1 MQRKKVP
8 EEVEEPLIPKP
19 PVSHKPHFVR
29 CNITGPDGKKRAGW
43 EMWLGEHC
51 FGRSDQKESLL
62 QSLER
67 QLQPPQSFHWRI
79 VHRQRF
85 ERARAAQPQDE
96 SGQLEESGGET
107 R

>member
-1 MQRKKVP
+1 MQRKKVTEGT
-8 EEVEEPLIPKP
+8 EESHIVKP
-19 PVSHKPHFVR
+19 AVAQKPHFVR
-29 CNITGPDGKKRAGW
+29 CKITGPDGKKRPGW

-62 QSLER
+62 ESLER
-67 QLQPPQSFHWRI
+67 QLQPPQSFHWRE

-85 ERARAAQPQDE
+85 DRARAAQPQSE
-96 SGQLEESGGET
+96 GAGEA

>member
-8 EEVEEPLIPKP
+8 EAAAESHSSQP
-19 PVSHKPHFVR
+19 PVTPKPHFVR
-29 CNITGPDGKKRAGW
+29 CNITGPDGKKRPGW

-67 QLQPPQSFHWRI
+67 QLQPSQSFHWRE

-85 ERARAAQPQDE
+85 ARARAAQSQDE
-96 SGQLEESGGET
+96 RGQLEERVGET
-107 R
+107 H